1 MRSPRAARQSPS
13 VARASADRRS
23 SVFHAFAA
31 GCAAIPIRGASVSRP
46 SLERFPCVRRGLRGN
61 PHPWRERQPT
71 VARAFAM
78 RLPRAARQSQSV
90 ARASADRRS
99 SVFHAFAA
107 GCAAIPIRGASV
119 SRPSLERFP
128 CVCRGP
134 RGIPNPPHPWRERQ
148 PTVARAF
155 AMRLPRA
162 ARHPQPPPSVAR
174 ASADRRSSV
183 FHAFAA
189 GRAASL
195 TPPIRGASVSRPSLE
210 RLPCICRGPRGN
222 PHPWRER
229 QPTVARAFAMRL
241 PRAARQSPSVARAS
255 ADRCSSVCHVRLPR
269 AARAVKKHR
278 WQRAGDPIIGLLSRC

>member
-1 MRSPRAARQSPS
+1 MRS
-13 VARASADRRS
+13 
-23 SVFHAFAA
+23 
-31 GCAAIPIRGASVSRP
+31 
-46 SLERFPCVRRGLRGN
+46 
-61 PHPWRERQPT
+61 
-71 VARAFAM
+71 
-78 RLPRAARQSQSV
+78 PRAARQSQSV

-119 SRPSLERFP
+119 SRPSLERLP

-134 RGIPNPPHPWRERQ
+134 RGNPNPWRERQ

-155 AMRLPRA
+155 SMRSPRA
-162 ARHPQPPPSVAR
+162 ARQSPSVAR
-174 ASADRRSSV
+174 ASADHRSSV

-210 RLPCICRGPRGN
+210 RLPCVCRGPRGN